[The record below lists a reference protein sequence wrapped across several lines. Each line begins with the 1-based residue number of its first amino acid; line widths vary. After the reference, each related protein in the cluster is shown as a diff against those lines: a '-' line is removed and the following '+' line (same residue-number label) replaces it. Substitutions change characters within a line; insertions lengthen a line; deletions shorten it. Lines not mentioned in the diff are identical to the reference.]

1 MVSSQA
7 SRGKEMRKIEIDHQ
21 VLEDCAKR
29 GLSQLEMAVELN
41 TSQAVVN
48 ARLREYGLKSR
59 GGRKSAC
66 DLEQLKKLLLQGRTS
81 KEIAEFL
88 HVAPS
93 TVGLWIKNNNLQGHK
108 TAIPKKRCNTCR
120 YREASKTAG
129 NCDYLRK
136 VGHSRGCPVLGC
148 TEYVK
153 DDHQSKRKRSKKKD
167 EKVNS

>member
-21 VLEDCAKR
+21 VLEDCVKR

-48 ARLREYGLKSR
+48 ARLREYGLQSK
-59 GGRKSAC
+59 GGRKSNC
-66 DLEQLKKLLLQGRTS
+66 DLERLKKLLLQGRTS

-93 TVGLWIKNNNLQGHK
+93 TVGLWIKNNNLQGYK
-108 TAIPKKRCNTCR
+108 TPLPKKTLQHLQIQRSQQNR
-120 YREASKTAG
+120 RK
-129 NCDYLRK
+129 LRLSQK
-136 VGHSRGCPVLGC
+136 SRSQQGMPSIGLHRIC
-148 TEYVK
+148 
-153 DDHQSKRKRSKKKD
+153 QR
-167 EKVNS
+167 

>member
-1 MVSSQA
+1 M
-7 SRGKEMRKIEIDHQ
+7 KKIELDRE
-21 VLEDCAKR
+21 VLESCVKR

-48 ARLREYGLKSR
+48 ARLREYGLQSK
-59 GGRKSAC
+59 GGRKSNC
-66 DLEQLKKLLLQGRTS
+66 DPEQLKRLLLQGRTN
-81 KEIAEFL
+81 KEIADFL

-93 TVGLWIKNNNLQGHK
+93 TISFWIWKNDLQEYK
-108 TAIPKKRCNTCR
+108 TPIPKKRCNTCR

-153 DDHQSKRKRSKKKD
+153 DDRLKKRRRKRNA
-167 EKVNS
+167 E

>member
-1 MVSSQA
+1 
-7 SRGKEMRKIEIDHQ
+7 MRKIEIDHQ
-21 VLEDCAKR
+21 VLEDCVKR

-48 ARLREYGLKSR
+48 ARLREYGLQSK
-59 GGRKSAC
+59 GGRKSNC
-66 DLEQLKKLLLQGRTS
+66 DPEQLKRLLLQGRTN
-81 KEIAEFL
+81 KEIADFL

-93 TVGLWIKNNNLQGHK
+93 TISFWIWKNDLQEYK
-108 TAIPKKRCNTCR
+108 TPIPKKRCNTCR

-148 TEYVK
+148 TEYVE
-153 DDHQSKRKRSKKKD
+153 DDRLKKKRRKR
-167 EKVNS
+167 NAR

>member
-21 VLEDCAKR
+21 VLEDCVKR

-48 ARLREYGLKSR
+48 ARLREYGLQSK
-59 GGRKSAC
+59 GGRKSNC
-66 DLEQLKKLLLQGRTS
+66 DLERLKKLLLQGRTS

-93 TVGLWIKNNNLQGHK
+93 TVGLWIKNNNLQGYK
-108 TAIPKKRCNTCR
+108 TPLPKNAATPADTEKPAKPQEIAIISEK
-120 YREASKTAG
+120 SVTAG
-129 NCDYLRK
+129 DARYWAAQNM
-136 VGHSRGCPVLGC
+136 
-148 TEYVK
+148 
-153 DDHQSKRKRSKKKD
+153 SKMT
-167 EKVNS
+167 V

>member
-21 VLEDCAKR
+21 VLEDCVKR

-48 ARLREYGLKSR
+48 ARLREYGLQSK
-59 GGRKSAC
+59 GGRKSNC
-66 DLEQLKKLLLQGRTS
+66 DPEQLKRLLLQGRTN
-81 KEIAEFL
+81 KEIADFL

-93 TVGLWIKNNNLQGHK
+93 TISFWIWKNNLQEYK
-108 TAIPKKRCNTCR
+108 TPSPKKRCSTCR

-153 DDHQSKRKRSKKKD
+153 DDRLSKRRRKK
-167 EKVNS
+167 

>member
-1 MVSSQA
+1 M
-7 SRGKEMRKIEIDHQ
+7 KKIELDREA
-21 VLEDCAKR
+21 LESCVKR

-48 ARLREYGLKSR
+48 ARLREYGLQSKGS
-59 GGRKSAC
+59 RKSNC
-66 DLEQLKKLLLQGRTS
+66 DPEQLKRLLLQGRTN
-81 KEIAEFL
+81 KEIADFL

-93 TVGLWIKNNNLQGHK
+93 TISFWIWKNDLQEYK
-108 TAIPKKRCNTCR
+108 TPIPKKRCNTCR

-136 VGHSRGCPVLGC
+136 VGHSRGCPVPGC

-153 DDHQSKRKRSKKKD
+153 DDRLKKKRRKRNAK
-167 EKVNS
+167 

>member
-1 MVSSQA
+1 M
-7 SRGKEMRKIEIDHQ
+7 KKIELDRE
-21 VLEDCAKR
+21 VLESCVKR

-48 ARLREYGLKSR
+48 ARLREYGLQSKGGKKSN
-59 GGRKSAC
+59 C

-93 TVGLWIKNNNLQGHK
+93 TVGLWIKNNNLQGYK
-108 TAIPKKRCNTCR
+108 TPLPKKRCNT
-120 YREASKTAG
+120 SG
-129 NCDYLRK
+129 NSDYPRK
-136 VGHSRGCPVLGC
+136 LGHSRGCPVLGC

-153 DDHQSKRKRSKKKD
+153 DDRLSKRRRKKNA
-167 EKVNS
+167 E

>member
-7 SRGKEMRKIEIDHQ
+7 SRGKEMRKIEIDQQ
-21 VLEDCAKR
+21 VLEDCVKR

-48 ARLREYGLKSR
+48 ARLREYGLQSK
-59 GGRKSAC
+59 GGRKSNC

-93 TVGLWIKNNNLQGHK
+93 TVGLWVKNNNLQGYK
-108 TAIPKKRCNTCR
+108 TPLPKKRCNTCR

-148 TEYVK
+148 TEYSK
-153 DDHQSKRKRSKKKD
+153 DDRLSKRRRKKNA
-167 EKVNS
+167 E